1 SPSRLWLAAWAF
13 LVLIQLTPIKSS
25 KSFAH
30 ASETTGDNLR
40 GVNRRRLTSH
50 ADTADSKSEAAAEQ
64 VIPYASGDIS
74 RRQLAT
80 SCPGLSGYVAF
91 PDNDHVGDTIGTSKK
106 PMQQCN
112 NDVTCVAFNSAG
124 ELKRS
129 VTPLADTPGRCL
141 YIKKA
146 FASSKCPVYNGY
158 LTNEDVKHMGDNI
171 NAKALAV
178 NKAFN
183 KCNADATCKGFNS
196 NGWLKSVVS
205 PTVPA
210 QGVCLYTK
218 IPPQSPPP
226 PPSRPPA
233 PPPPS
238 PRPPA
243 QRPPSPRVPAPP
255 PPSSRPPPPSPSSS
269 SPSPSSLNTT
279 AGCFD
284 AADALAEHNKDRA
297 LHGCPAL
304 TWNENLAKGAQT
316 WAQTLTA
323 DCSDLHHS
331 GGTYGENL
339 SSSSGYIQLF
349 AKDMLCTPAV
359 KGWYGEVKKYIF
371 STTPWTDN
379 QAHFFDIGHFTQ
391 VVWKS
396 TTQVGCGAALGD
408 FDTCLIVVCRYSP
421 PGNVWRDDYFLGNV
435 PPPLK

>member
-226 PPSRPPA
+226 PPSRPPT

-243 QRPPSPRVPAPP
+243 PRPPFPSP
-255 PPSSRPPPPSPSSS
+255 PSSS

-316 WAQTLTA
+316 WAQTLAATCA
-323 DCSDLHHS
+323 LYHS
-331 GGTYGENL
+331 GGRNYGESL
-339 SSSSGYIQLF
+339 YGKSSSSRSHFF

-359 KGWYGEVKKYIF
+359 KIWYGEVKKYIF

-379 QAHFFDIGHFTQ
+379 QANFANIGHFTQ

-408 FDTCLIVVCRYSP
+408 DDYCLIVVCRYSP
-421 PGNVWRDDYFLGNV
+421 PGNFVLDPSFLENV
-435 PPPLK
+435 PPLKST